1 MFRRF
6 LAWGLSIIIRWVDD
20 SVAEEDLHAF
30 VRERLH
36 ELAERIHAGNI
47 DPDNQDVQDI
57 LNATERL
64 RRLGYSWPAQFDQA
78 SISHTPPAEELLAP
92 ITADSPPAVHRGW
105 ITSGAGDRLLA
116 DLRRDEPMP
125 VWQMEQ
131 MEALLRHIE
140 VRRRAGLRFQPSMTE
155 HEHWTEIQ
163 KLSLL
168 FTRHAKQQQDY
179 RFLNTALKLNDWSY
193 KYFRTSRLTPR
204 VLDYLQAVLE
214 AEATLIEMTT

>member
-6 LAWGLSIIIRWVDD
+6 LAWGLSIPMRWVDD
-20 SVAEEDLHAF
+20 SVAEDDLHSF
-30 VRERLH
+30 LRKRLH
-36 ELAERIHAGNI
+36 ELRKWVHTGNI
-47 DPDNQDVQDI
+47 EPGDQALRRIIVAI
-57 LNATERL
+57 ERL
-64 RRLGYSWPAQFDQA
+64 RALGIVGLPNFDQA
-78 SISHTPPAEELLAP
+78 SIPHPPHIEERPAV
-92 ITADSPPAVHRGW
+92 IEEGGPPAVHVGW
-105 ITSGAGDRLLA
+105 INAGAADILLA
-116 DLRRDEPMP
+116 GISRDEPTS

-131 MEALLRHIE
+131 LEALLRHVE